1 MLTTTENMEV
11 NQSAQSEDPIVKITI
26 VSNDE
31 VIDNSDDDDD
41 DDDDDDEEDEEITR
55 IAKEEGITLL
65 KKKTEKAKWTPD
77 EVLGFYYRIILIS

>member
-1 MLTTTENMEV
+1 MLTTKNMEPDQ
-11 NQSAQSEDPIVKITI
+11 NGQSEDSIVKITI
-26 VSNDE
+26 VSNDVAIE
-31 VIDNSDDDDD
+31 NSDDDDD

-77 EVLGFYYRIILIS
+77 EVLAFI